1 MEPLNPRLL
10 CVLSDQYFLPGLLHN
25 MRYGETLR
33 KWFGADLFG
42 TLARHL
48 LRPKA
53 WIVEQAVQFYET
65 RLDGLPSVGIQLR
78 TATMKGHDM
87 QHLVTGMNGDS
98 FAWKDWPNAF
108 WKCAYLAAA
117 PARGTRYFIATDSER
132 IKALADKVNSQ
143 VFLLSLRTCR
153 RM

>member
-53 WIVEQAVQFYET
+53 WIVEQAVQFYEA
-65 RLDGLPSVGIQLR
+65 RLDGRPSVGIQL
-78 TATMKGHDM
+78 
-87 QHLVTGMNGDS
+87 
-98 FAWKDWPNAF
+98 P
-108 WKCAYLAAA
+108 
-117 PARGTRYFIATDSER
+117 ER
-132 IKALADKVNSQ
+132 HTQSIGELRVWI
-143 VFLLSLRTCR
+143 VIPLLPVKEASLIEEG
-153 RM
+153 

>member
-78 TATMKGHDM
+78 TATMKGQTQCIRSSNTYPSM
-87 QHLVTGMNGDS
+87 PSAKLRHL
-98 FAWKDWPNAF
+98 P
-108 WKCAYLAAA
+108 
-117 PARGTRYFIATDSER
+117 
-132 IKALADKVNSQ
+132 
-143 VFLLSLRTCR
+143 
-153 RM
+153 